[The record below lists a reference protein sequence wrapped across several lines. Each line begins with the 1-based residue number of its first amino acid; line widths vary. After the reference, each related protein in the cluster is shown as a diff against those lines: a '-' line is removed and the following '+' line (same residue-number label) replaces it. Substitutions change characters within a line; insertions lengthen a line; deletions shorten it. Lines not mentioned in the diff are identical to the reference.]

1 MHREAF
7 KTWDDRGG
15 GRMDAD
21 KVHVFS
27 SHFFT
32 KLTEGRLTNFDVRY
46 YDFFIVD
53 V

>member
-7 KTWDDRGG
+7 KAWDKGG
-15 GRMDAD
+15 GGMDAD

-32 KLTEGRLTNFDVRY
+32 KLTEGRVTNFDVRY
-46 YDFFIVD
+46 FLFET
-53 V
+53 

>member
-7 KTWDDRGG
+7 KTWDDGG
-15 GRMDAD
+15 GGGMDAD

-32 KLTEGRLTNFDVRY
+32 KLTEGRVSSFDVRILIFEI
-46 YDFFIVD
+46 D
-53 V
+53 